1 MIDENIIDKLSSIGC
16 TSFMLTP
23 DEIKQ
28 LELVNE
34 DDLMDEWQ
42 QKIVDAGGCP
52 SSLLNGK
59 ENEDDNTRF

>member
-34 DDLMDEWQ
+34 DDLMDE
-42 QKIVDAGGCP
+42 
-52 SSLLNGK
+52 
-59 ENEDDNTRF
+59 